1 MDISKKR
8 IMEIIQE
15 EYRKV
20 REQQD
25 TTSVIHDDLDSDV
38 FQKHEDIILNALR
51 RLVKYEPSP
60 RQMERLMIDITNT
73 IRSQTDWAHEYRDL
87 RPDEEGPEL

>member
-25 TTSVIHDDLDSDV
+25 TTSVIHDDLDDAA
-38 FQKHEDIILNALR
+38 FKMHEDIILNALR
-51 RLVKYEPSP
+51 QLVKYEASP
-60 RQMERLMIDITNT
+60 DQMAKLMIDITNT
-73 IRSQTDWAHEYRDL
+73 IRSQTDWRHEYQ
-87 RPDEEGPEL
+87 DEEGPEL